1 MGKTPQPG
9 QRPVSGGVAA
19 SKLPPGQ
26 RPQSHHGGTKK
37 DDEIEGKP
45 RLSSQEKR
53 LDTETSH
60 GTEKAAAHE
69 YVSTLIN
76 RSLRVDIS
84 FKGFKF
90 FCL

>member
-1 MGKTPQPG
+1 M
-9 QRPVSGGVAA
+9 SGGVAA
-19 SKLPPGQ
+19 SKMPVGQ

-37 DDEIEGKP
+37 DAAEIEAKP
-45 RLSSQEKR
+45 KAPSQEKR

-76 RSLRVDIS
+76 RSLRVDI
-84 FKGFKF
+84 
-90 FCL
+90 